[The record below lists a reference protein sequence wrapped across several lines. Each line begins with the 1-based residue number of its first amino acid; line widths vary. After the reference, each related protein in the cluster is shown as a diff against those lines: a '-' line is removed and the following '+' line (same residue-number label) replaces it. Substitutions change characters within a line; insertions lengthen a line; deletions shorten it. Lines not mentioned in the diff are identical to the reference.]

1 MPMCVSMSLATELL
15 IGQLYSSQTPWLKL
29 VMTMENYPQTI
40 APTRLAAIVQ
50 LETPQ
55 LSHTCLYTTAYWLM
69 RQLFTYTGGSTK

>member
-40 APTRLAAIVQ
+40 ARTRLAAIVQ

>member
-1 MPMCVSMSLATELL
+1 MCVSMSLATELL